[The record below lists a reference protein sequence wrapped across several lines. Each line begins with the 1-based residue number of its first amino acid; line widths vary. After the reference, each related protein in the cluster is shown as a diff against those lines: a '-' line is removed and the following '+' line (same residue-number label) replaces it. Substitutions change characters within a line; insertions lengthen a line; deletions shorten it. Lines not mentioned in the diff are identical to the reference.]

1 MLNAKLVLQHDHVTL
16 VGLVLHL
23 PLQSSAEGVE
33 RVTTGSDLLVGE
45 EADPAETAEDTVT
58 LLVVG
63 ERGLGRDR
71 PGEVLL
77 VRGSSTQDLAGSL
90 LPGDGGVEEVSALIA
105 QEANVDETLDHLGE
119 ALVAQGAADDG
130 LGFRDL
136 VALAEGGGVA
146 VGIAEEGEAWVD
158 EVGLGGGHELGAVD
172 GDGLAVLVELGG
184 VAEGEEN
191 AAAGP
196 GELVTQGVVGVL
208 GGGETTAVREEGVD
222 LAALGVDL
230 MSLVSSPGPL
240 VEDG

>member
-1 MLNAKLVLQHDHVTL
+1 MLDTELVLQHDHVTL

-23 PLQSSAEGVE
+23 SLESSAQGVE
-33 RVTTGSDLLVGE
+33 RVTTGSDLLVRE
-45 EADPAETAEDTVT
+45 EADPAETAEDTVA

-63 ERGLGRDR
+63 ERSLGRDR
-71 PGEVLL
+71 PGEVLF
-77 VRGSSTQDLAGSL
+77 VGRGSAQDLAGSL
-90 LPGDGGVEEVSALIA
+90 LPGDGGVEEVSGLVA
-105 QEANVDETLDHLGE
+105 QEADVDEALDHLGE

-130 LGFRDL
+130 LGFGDL

-146 VGIAEEGEAWVD
+146 VGVAQEGEAWVD

-172 GDGLAVLVELGG
+172 RDGLAVLVELGG

-196 GELVTQGVVGVL
+196 GELVAQRVVGVF

-222 LAALGVDL
+222 LAALSVDL
-230 MSLVSSPGPL
+230 VSLVI
-240 VEDG
+240 